1 VDDLQVYLKL
11 KERIEGRPYTAGPQI
26 PVQLTRGSRMHV
38 APEDLRAVRQ
48 DGMVIR
54 FETLGAMA
62 YVLAE
67 IPTTG
72 STGTTLEQACERP
85 HWGFVVDGELTYVAA
100 GQRLSIPAGRAF
112 HVPAGGHE
120 HRFEA
125 SGSALIAG
133 FEPIEPDLDV
143 SDERLV
149 AQGFQPTKQPVRAT
163 SVPVLS
169 PSSVPIGDIRIES
182 WRMAPYVMTRVA
194 MGERSG
200 YTSGWCDV
208 PHWGMVTAG
217 QLAIEWEDDV
227 EILSKGDIFHCP
239 AGPPGHRLEAA
250 DPVTLIDL
258 TPIENLESGGRVA
271 EWRRATVRSAR
282 GRSRGIAV
290 AALG

>member
-1 VDDLQVYLKL
+1 
-11 KERIEGRPYTAGPQI
+11 
-26 PVQLTRGSRMHV
+26 MHV
-38 APEDLRAVRQ
+38 APEYLRAVRQ
-48 DGMVIR
+48 GGTVVR
-54 FETLGAMA
+54 FAMLGSMA

-67 IPTTG
+67 IPTSG
-72 STGTTLEQACERP
+72 SSGTAMEQPCVRP
-85 HWGFVVDGELTYVAA
+85 HWGFVVDGEVTYVTE
-100 GQRLSIPAGRAF
+100 GQRLAIPAGRAF

-120 HRFEA
+120 HHFETA
-125 SGSALIAG
+125 SSALVAG
-133 FEPIEPDLDV
+133 FEPIEPELDV
-143 SDERLV
+143 SEARLIEL
-149 AQGFQPTKQPVRAT
+149 GFEPTSQPVKAS

-169 PSSVPIGDIRIES
+169 PFTVAAGAIKTEA
-182 WRMAPYVMTRVA
+182 WRMEPYVVTRVM

-217 QLAIEWEDDV
+217 RLAIEWEDDV
-227 EILSKGDIFHCP
+227 EILSKGDVFHCP

-258 TPIENLESGGRVA
+258 TPSERLESGGRVA
-271 EWRRATVRSAR
+271 EWRRGTARSAR